1 MFGYHGTAVCLEIR
15 YCDASDLFFFF
26 FNYLGSLVLN
36 IKLGYSVKSII
47 DILVETALNL

>member
-1 MFGYHGTAVCLEIR
+1 MALQYALKSGIVVLQT
-15 YCDASDLFFFF
+15 FFFF

-36 IKLGYSVKSII
+36 IKLGYSVTSII